1 MKTMRNALGIQFTA
15 EDIRAVIACLR
26 DHAKGGPG
34 LPIQGTRDEI
44 HTHVLTRLF
53 EELVE
58 EPSNILFTT
67 ITGPESTR
75 YDAMSPSFWLEC
87 LDLMEADF

>member
-1 MKTMRNALGIQFTA
+1 MAHRHH
-15 EDIRAVIACLR
+15 RPVR
-26 DHAKGGPG
+26 
-34 LPIQGTRDEI
+34 TRSD

-67 ITGPESTR
+67 TTGPETTR
-75 YDAMSPSFWLEC
+75 YDAMDATFWLEC
-87 LDLMEADF
+87 LDLMEAYGTMPSH